1 MIRSRY
7 LPAVGAT
14 VVLLLAALMPTSA
27 TGAEPSLASPSPG
40 RGASAPLGLT
50 QADAVALVLT
60 TDPRF
65 AGLPDWETL
74 RLKTLSEFKPY
85 IFLESNYHVLPTTGT
100 DLAFW
105 EIPERAPGSWL
116 ITVTLVHDCIEP
128 PSDGT
133 RLASDPCGWRHAWY
147 YRVQPDGTV
156 TPLFD
161 EGDPDE
167 G

>member
-1 MIRSRY
+1 M
-7 LPAVGAT
+7 
-14 VVLLLAALMPTSA
+14 VLLLAALMPTSA

-40 RGASAPLGLT
+40 KGASAEPGLT
-50 QADAVALVLT
+50 QAEAVALVLAA
-60 TDPRF
+60 DPRF
-65 AGLPDWETL
+65 ADLPDWETL
-74 RLKTLSEFKPY
+74 RLKTVAKFKPY
-85 IFLESNYHVLPTTGT
+85 LLDSSYYHVLPTMGT

-116 ITVTLVHDCIEP
+116 IAVTLVQDCIEP
-128 PSDGT
+128 PSDGA
-133 RLASDPCGWRHAWY
+133 RLTADPCGWRHAWY
-147 YRVQPDGTV
+147 YRVQPDGTI